1 MSTIFIIHLQTLPDV
16 YAQVPL
22 LFSVNQLP
30 SSDWTPSP
38 DHIRDRHPSVSNTLP
53 IEPIEHDHT
62 NTQSHRPI
70 RTTRFIQSVDE
81 EAELASFE
89 RSRSRNGRDHSEQSA
104 LLLLKV
110 SE

>member
-1 MSTIFIIHLQTLPDV
+1 MSTIFIIHLQTLLDV
-16 YAQVPL
+16 YAQVPSPSL
-22 LFSVNQLP
+22 LFSVNPQLTP
-30 SSDWTPSP
+30 SDWTPSP

-70 RTTRFIQSVDE
+70 RTTGFIQSVDE

-89 RSRSRNGRDHSEQSA
+89 RSRSRNGLESKGGKNIGCS
-104 LLLLKV
+104 
-110 SE
+110 